1 MSKQE
6 SGHDTGILRSDMDE
20 LAQAAA
26 DATRRALVAEAKLAA
41 LEAQIAALEEK
52 LRQWESDGDTRRDET
67 ILKLAG
73 IRDWLERKAVTLAAE
88 VRRLESEM
96 ARSRGRWR

>member
-6 SGHDTGILRSDMDE
+6 SGHDTGILRSDMNE

-41 LEAQIAALEEK
+41 LEAQIATLVVEVVRLKDLLE
-52 LRQWESDGDTRRDET
+52 
-67 ILKLAG
+67 
-73 IRDWLERKAVTLAAE
+73 LE
-88 VRRLESEM
+88 
-96 ARSRGRWR
+96 G